1 MLDAV
6 PVQWRVV
13 RTIRPK
19 YSCRACEKVVQAAAP
34 VKAITRGK
42 ATFGTLA
49 HVVVAKFDHHLP
61 LYRQAE
67 MMAAQ
72 GIDIDRSTLA
82 DWVGKSAAL
91 PRPLVEALGR

>member
-1 MLDAV
+1 M
-6 PVQWRVV
+6 
-13 RTIRPK
+13 
-19 YSCRACEKVVQAAAP
+19 QAPAP
-34 VKAITRGK
+34 VKAIARGK

-72 GIDIDRSTLA
+72 GIELDRSEEVST
-82 DWVGKSAAL
+82 
-91 PRPLVEALGR
+91 PRPPAFTRGSCVLALLGAAGKLNVRGSVGIVR